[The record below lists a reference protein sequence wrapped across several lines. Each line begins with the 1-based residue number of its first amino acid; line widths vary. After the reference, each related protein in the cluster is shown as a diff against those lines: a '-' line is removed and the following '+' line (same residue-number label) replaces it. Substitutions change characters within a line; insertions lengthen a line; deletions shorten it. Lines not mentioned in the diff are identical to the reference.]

1 MKKELMNKIS
11 FDNHLG
17 CFGNFNIDDQ
27 ICRKLCALRLRCDI
41 DRNKN
46 TRMEL
51 LEDLICSSEMFI
63 KIQ

>member
-1 MKKELMNKIS
+1 MKKVLIDKIS

-17 CFGNFNIDDQ
+17 CFGNFNIEDP
-27 ICRKLCALRLRCDI
+27 ICRKLCALRLRCAI

-46 TRMEL
+46 NRMEI
-51 LEDLICSSEMFI
+51 LEDLISSSEMFI

>member
-1 MKKELMNKIS
+1 MKKELMNKIA

-17 CFGNFNIDDQ
+17 CFGNFNIEDP
-27 ICRKLCALRLRCDI
+27 ICKKFCALRLRCAI
-41 DRNKN
+41 DRNKS

-51 LEDLICSSEMFI
+51 LEDLISSSEMFI

>member
-17 CFGNFNIDDQ
+17 CFGNFNIDDP
-27 ICRKLCALRLRCDI
+27 ICKKLCALRLRCAI

-46 TRMEL
+46 AQMEL
-51 LEDLICSSEMFI
+51 LEDLISSSEMFI

>member
-17 CFGNFNIDDQ
+17 CFGNFNIENP
-27 ICRKLCALRLRCDI
+27 ICKKLCALRLRCAI

-46 TRMEL
+46 TQMEL
-51 LEDLICSSEMFI
+51 LEDLISSSEMFI

>member
-11 FDNHLG
+11 IDDHLG
-17 CFGNFNIDDQ
+17 CFGNFNIEDPV
-27 ICRKLCALRLRCDI
+27 CKKLCALRLRCTI

-46 TRMEL
+46 TRIEL
-51 LEDLICSSEMFI
+51 LEDLIFSSEMFI

>member
-11 FDNHLG
+11 IDDHLG
-17 CFGNFNIDDQ
+17 CFGNFNIEDP
-27 ICRKLCALRLRCDI
+27 ICKKLCALRLRCAI
-41 DRNKN
+41 DHNKN

-51 LEDLICSSEMFI
+51 LEDLIYSSEMVI